1 MASQTTLGAL
11 VGRAYSYHGCQ
22 SPGCICCR
30 CAGWWGLAPPLHGL
44 GDALEG
50 VLVLTEAVLVC
61 GGGHLG
67 MTPARVCMLGGV
79 SPRDQWGRAHGAG
92 RVYG

>member
-1 MASQTTLGAL
+1 MVAKESRLYLLQVCWL
-11 VGRAYSYHGCQ
+11 V
-22 SPGCICCR
+22 
-30 CAGWWGLAPPLHGL
+30 GLAPPLHGL

-67 MTPARVCMLGGV
+67 VTPARVCMLGGV
-79 SPRDQWGRAHGAG
+79 NPQDQWGRAHGAG
-92 RVYG
+92 RVYGEC